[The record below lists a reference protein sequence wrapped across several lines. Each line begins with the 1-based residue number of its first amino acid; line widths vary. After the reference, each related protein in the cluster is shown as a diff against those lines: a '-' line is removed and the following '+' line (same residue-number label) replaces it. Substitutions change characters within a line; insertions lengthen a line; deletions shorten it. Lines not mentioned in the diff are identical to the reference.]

1 MADLLKTIMDADH
14 GGSASE
20 ANRKF
25 AEMLDAVYAT
35 RKKGVLKFALE
46 VAPSKF
52 SKDNGSVIGVDV
64 RIKVDI
70 NKPEFDN
77 PSSMFFVLADGSL
90 SRRHPDQIE
99 MDMYVEET
107 QNGQR

>member
-25 AEMLDAVYAT
+25 AEMLSAVYAT
-35 RKKGVLKFALE
+35 RKRGVLKFTLE
-46 VAPSKF
+46 VSPSKF
-52 SKDNGSVIGVDV
+52 SKHDGSVTGVEV
-64 RIKVDI
+64 RINVDTK
-70 NKPEFDN
+70 KPEFDN
-77 PSSMFFVLADGSL
+77 PSSMFFVMPDGSL

-99 MDMYVEET
+99 MEMYVEET
-107 QNGQR
+107 QNG